1 MTRATFAALLAQGA
15 PLAACAVVLLFLR
28 GRPRAAAA
36 LAIAAMTVS
45 LAAAAWLVAA
55 VAVPGHT
62 VLAQAAFLPVD
73 AGRSLAFGV
82 LLDPLSTAM
91 ALVVAGVTLA
101 VMVYSTGYMA
111 GDPGYARYYGFLA
124 LFGWAMQG
132 LVLAANLLQTLVF
145 WELVGLAS
153 FLLIGFWFERPAPAA
168 AARKAFLMTRVGD
181 VGFLLGVLLLIRAL
195 GLATIPDV
203 IAAAAPG
210 GALPPRTIP
219 LIAALLLMGVIGKSA
234 QGPLFTWLPDAME
247 GPTPV
252 SALLHSATM
261 VAAGVY
267 LVARLHPLFL
277 AAPAVMHGLLWL
289 AVATALATATMAMVA
304 TDIKRVLAYSTISQ
318 LAYMLMGLAVG
329 STAAGFFHLTTH
341 AGFKAL
347 LFLTAGIFI
356 HHAHSNDMREI
367 AERGA
372 RSERAGVIGLV
383 AGSAALAGV
392 IPFAGYFSKEA
403 ILGALGAGASPLVVA
418 LAYLGAG
425 LTAYYAFR
433 MVFLTLMP
441 DARTH
446 GRTDAREEAGT
457 EGGHAG
463 TGTPGHGRTAGE
475 RAMGATVLVLAALT
489 LVLGYL
495 GPWFAARLGEGGGAA
510 EPARPPFELGTG
522 ALVALALVA
531 AGIALAWVEFGRA
544 GAPRIGFV
552 ERVPA
557 LARFFGDNWYL
568 DRLYRVTIIR
578 WATAL
583 SRAAHWNDEKVVNG
597 ATDGV
602 ATGTVGGGRLL
613 ALVQSGYVQVYV
625 AVAVGLV
632 AVLAYGIGRAAGVA
646 GGAP

>member
-1 MTRATFAALLAQGA
+1 MTLPTLAALLAQGA
-15 PLAACAVVLLFLR
+15 PLLACAVVLVALR
-28 GRPRAAAA
+28 ARPRLAAG

-45 LAAAAWLVAA
+45 LAAATYLVAA
-55 VAVPGHT
+55 VAAPAHHF
-62 VLAQAAFLPVD
+62 LAQWSFLPVD
-73 AGRSLAFGV
+73 AGHALAFGV
-82 LLDPLSTAM
+82 LLDPLSTVM

-101 VMVYSTGYMA
+101 VMVYSTGYMG
-111 GDPGYARYYGFLA
+111 GDPGFARYFGFLA

-132 LVLAANLLQTLVF
+132 LVLSANLLQTLVF

-181 VGFLLGVLLLIRAL
+181 VGFLFGVLLLIRAL

-210 GALPPRTIP
+210 GALSPRDVTIA
-219 LIAALLLMGVIGKSA
+219 AALLLMGVIGKSA

-267 LVARLHPLFL
+267 LVARLHPLFA

-289 AVATALATATMAMVA
+289 ALATALAAATMAMVA

-318 LAYMLMGLAVG
+318 LGYMLMALAAG
-329 STAAGFFHLTTH
+329 GAAAGFFHLVTH

-347 LFLTAGIFI
+347 LFLSAGIFI
-356 HHAHSNDMREI
+356 HHAHSNEMTEI
-367 AERGA
+367 NARGPLTQ
-372 RSERAGVIGLV
+372 RAGVIGLV
-383 AGSAALAGV
+383 AGSAALAGIV
-392 IPFAGYFSKEA
+392 PFAGYFSKEA
-403 ILGALGAGASPLVVA
+403 ILASLGEAGSRAVVA
-418 LAYLGAG
+418 LAYFGAG

-433 MVFLTLMP
+433 MVFLTLLP

-446 GRTDAREEAGT
+446 GRTAAPSD
-457 EGGHAG
+457 GGHG
-463 TGTPGHGRTAGE
+463 DTGAPAHGRTAGE
-475 RAMGATVLVLAALT
+475 RAMGATVVVLAALT

-495 GPWFAARLGEGGGAA
+495 GPWLAARL
-510 EPARPPFELGTG
+510 EPAAPGVALFEVGRG
-522 ALVALALVA
+522 PALALALVA
-531 AGIALAWVEFGRA
+531 AGVALAWLEFGRR

-557 LARFFGDNWYL
+557 VARFFADNWYL
-568 DRLYRVTIIR
+568 DRLYRVTVIR

-583 SRAAHWNDEKVVNG
+583 SRAAHWHDRTVVDG
-597 ATDGV
+597 ATDGL
-602 ATGTVGGGRLL
+602 ASGTIGGGRLL
-613 ALVQSGYVQVYV
+613 ALVQSGYVQVYL
-625 AVAVGLV
+625 AVAVTLV
-632 AVLAYGIGRAAGVA
+632 AALAYALVSF
-646 GGAP
+646 GGLR

>member
-1 MTRATFAALLAQGA
+1 MTGPTLAALLAQFA
-15 PLAACAVVLLFLR
+15 PLAASAVVLLALR
-28 GRPRAAAA
+28 QWPRTAAA
-36 LAIAAMTVS
+36 LAIAGVAVS
-45 LAAAAWLVAA
+45 FAASAWLVAA
-55 VAVPGHT
+55 VAVPGRSL
-62 VLAQAAFLPVD
+62 LAQAVFLPLD
-73 AGRSLAFGV
+73 ASHNLAFGV
-82 LLDPLSTAM
+82 LLDTLSTTM
-91 ALVVAGVTLA
+91 ALVVSGITLA

-132 LVLAANLLQTLVF
+132 LVLSANLLQTLAF

-153 FLLIGFWFERPAPAA
+153 FLLIGFWFERAAPAA
-168 AARKAFLMTRVGD
+168 AARKAFIMTRVGD
-181 VGFLLGVLLLIRAL
+181 VGFLLGVLLLIRTL

-210 GALPPRTIP
+210 GALGGRTIGVA
-219 LIAALLLMGVIGKSA
+219 AALLLMGVIGKSA

-277 AAPAVMHGLLWL
+277 AAPDVMRALLWL
-289 AVATALATATMAMVA
+289 AIVTALATATMAMVA

-318 LAYMLMGLAVG
+318 LAYMLMGLAAG
-329 STAAGFFHLTTH
+329 SVTAGYFHLVTH

-347 LFLTAGIFI
+347 LFLSAGIFI

-367 AERGA
+367 SGHEPRAQ
-372 RSERAGVIGLV
+372 RAGVIGLV

-403 ILGALGAGASPLVVA
+403 ILGAVGAGATPLVLA
-418 LAYLGAG
+418 LAYAGAA
-425 LTAYYAFR
+425 LTAYYSFR
-433 MVFLTLMP
+433 MVFLTLVP

-446 GRTDAREEAGT
+446 GRTDAPAHG
-457 EGGHAG
+457 G
-463 TGTPGHGRTAGE
+463 TGARTHGRTPGE
-475 RAMGATVLVLAALT
+475 QAMGATVLVLAALT

-495 GPWFAARLGEGGGAA
+495 GPWLQVRLAPGEAVRA
-510 EPARPPFELGTG
+510 PFEFGTG
-522 ALVALALVA
+522 ALVALGLVA

-544 GAPRIGFV
+544 GAPRIGFL

-557 LARFFGDNWYL
+557 IARFCGDNWYL
-568 DRLYRVTIIR
+568 DRLYRATVVR
-578 WATAL
+578 WAAAL
-583 SRAAHWNDEKVVNG
+583 ARAAQWNDRTVVDG
-597 ATDGV
+597 ATDGM
-602 ATGTVGGGRLL
+602 ANGTVGGGRLL
-613 ALVQSGYVQVYV
+613 ALVQSGNVQAY
-625 AVAVGLV
+625 LTV
-632 AVLAYGIGRAAGVA
+632 AVLLLAALAYALGRVTVV
-646 GGAP
+646 P

>member
-1 MTRATFAALLAQGA
+1 MTGATLAALLVQGA
-15 PLAACAVVLLFLR
+15 PLLACAVVLLGLR

-36 LAIAAMTVS
+36 LGIAAMVAS
-45 LAAAAWLVAA
+45 VLASGWLVAT
-55 VAVPGHT
+55 VAVPGRT
-62 VLAQAAFLPVD
+62 LLAQTVFLPVD
-73 AGRSLAFGV
+73 ATRSLAFGV
-82 LLDPLSTAM
+82 LLDPLSTTM
-91 ALVVAGVTLA
+91 ALVVAAVTLA

-111 GDPGYARYYGFLA
+111 GDPGFARYYGFLA

-153 FLLIGFWFERPAPAA
+153 FLLIGFWFDRPAPAA
-168 AARKAFLMTRVGD
+168 AARKAFIMTRVGD
-181 VGFLLGVLLLIRAL
+181 VGFLLGVLLLIRTL

-210 GALPPRTIP
+210 GALAPRTVTIA
-219 LIAALLLMGVIGKSA
+219 AALLLMGVIGKSA

-261 VAAGVY
+261 VAAGVF

-277 AAPAVMHGLLWL
+277 AAPAVMRALLWL

-304 TDIKRVLAYSTISQ
+304 GDIKRVLAYSTISQ
-318 LAYMLMGLAVG
+318 LAYMLMGLAAG

-347 LFLTAGIFI
+347 LFLSAGIFI

-367 AERGA
+367 AA
-372 RSERAGVIGLV
+372 RDPRSQRAGVLGLV

-403 ILGALGAGASPLVVA
+403 ILAALGNGAPRPALV

-433 MVFLTLMP
+433 MVFLTLVP
-441 DARTH
+441 AGAGTAAGGGTERGTH
-446 GRTDAREEAGT
+446 GPSPAPAHRT
-457 EGGHAG
+457 
-463 TGTPGHGRTAGE
+463 TGGE
-475 RAMGATVLVLAALT
+475 RAMGGTVLFLAALT

-495 GPWFAARLGEGGGAA
+495 GPWLGARLGGAGAGAA
-510 EPARPPFELGTG
+510 GGPLELGTG
-522 ALVALALVA
+522 PLVALALVA
-531 AGIALAWVEFGRA
+531 AGIAVAWVEFGRA

-552 ERVPA
+552 ERVPP
-557 LARFFGDNWYL
+557 LARFFADNWYL
-568 DRLYRVTIIR
+568 DRLYRATVIR

-583 SRAAHWNDEKVVNG
+583 ARAAHWNDRTIVDG

-602 ATGTVGGGRLL
+602 ANGTIGGGRLL
-613 ALVQSGYVQVYV
+613 ALVQSGYVQAYV
-625 AVAVGLV
+625 AVAVALV
-632 AVLAYGIGRAAGVA
+632 AALAYLLGPAGA
-646 GGAP
+646 R

>member
-1 MTRATFAALLAQGA
+1 MTGATFAALLAQFA
-15 PLAACAVVLLFLR
+15 PLAACVVVLLALR

-36 LAIAAMTVS
+36 LALAGMTASFAAS
-45 LAAAAWLVAA
+45 AWLVAA

-62 VLAQAAFLPVD
+62 LLAQTVFLPVD
-73 AGRSLAFGV
+73 GAHSLAFGV
-82 LLDPLSTAM
+82 LLDPLSTTM
-91 ALVVAGVTLA
+91 ALIVSGVTLA
-101 VMVYSTGYMA
+101 VMAYSTGYMA
-111 GDPGYARYYGFLA
+111 GDPGFARYYGFLA

-132 LVLAANLLQTLVF
+132 LVLSANLLQTLAF

-153 FLLIGFWFERPAPAA
+153 FLLIGFWFERAAPAA
-168 AARKAFLMTRVGD
+168 AARKAFIMTRVGD
-181 VGFLLGVLLLIRAL
+181 VGFLLGVLVLIRAL

-203 IAAAAPG
+203 VAAAAPG
-210 GALPPRTIP
+210 GALSPRTIGVA
-219 LIAALLLMGVIGKSA
+219 AALLLMGVIGKSA

-277 AAPAVMHGLLWL
+277 AAPAVMRALLWL
-289 AVATALATATMAMVA
+289 ALVTALATATMAMVA

-318 LAYMLMGLAVG
+318 LGYMLMGLAAG

-347 LFLTAGIFI
+347 LFLSAGIFI

-367 AERGA
+367 AAHGPW
-372 RSERAGVIGLV
+372 SQRAGAIGLV

-392 IPFAGYFSKEA
+392 IPFSGYFSKEA
-403 ILGALGAGASPLVVA
+403 ILGALGANASPLVVA
-418 LAYLGAG
+418 LAYLGAA

-441 DARTH
+441 DPRTH
-446 GRTDAREEAGT
+446 GRTDAQTHG
-457 EGGHAG
+457 G
-463 TGTPGHGRTAGE
+463 TGAPGHGGTDAPGHGKTAGE
-475 RAMGATVLVLAALT
+475 RAMEVTVLVLAALT

-495 GPWFAARLGEGGGAA
+495 GPWLETRLEPGGVARGPFTFGA
-510 EPARPPFELGTG
+510 G

-531 AGIALAWVEFGRA
+531 AGIGLAWLEFGRR
-544 GAPRIGFV
+544 GASRIGFL

-557 LARFFGDNWYL
+557 LARFCGDNWYL
-568 DRLYRVTIIR
+568 DRLYRATVVR
-578 WATAL
+578 WAQAL
-583 SRAAHWNDEKVVNG
+583 ARAAHWNDRTIVDG

-602 ATGTVGGGRLL
+602 GSGTIGGGRLV
-613 ALVQSGYVQVYV
+613 ALLQGGYVQVY
-625 AVAVGLV
+625 LTV
-632 AVLAYGIGRAAGVA
+632 AVLLVAALAYALGR

>member
-1 MTRATFAALLAQGA
+1 MTGPTLAALLAQGV
-15 PLAACAVVLLFLR
+15 PLAVCAVVLLGLR

-36 LAIAAMTVS
+36 LAIAGMAVS
-45 LAAAAWLVAA
+45 LAASGWLVAV
-55 VAVPGHT
+55 VAAPGRT
-62 VLAQAAFLPVD
+62 LLAQTVFLPVD
-73 AGRSLAFGV
+73 ATRSLAFGV
-82 LLDPLSTAM
+82 LLDPLSVTM
-91 ALVVAGVTLA
+91 AAVVAGVTLA

-111 GDPGYARYYGFLA
+111 GDPGFARYYGFLA

-132 LVLAANLLQTLVF
+132 LVLSANLLQTLVF

-153 FLLIGFWFERPAPAA
+153 FLLIGFWFDRPAPAA

-181 VGFLLGVLLLIRAL
+181 VGFLLGVLLLIRTL

-203 IAAAAPG
+203 IAASAPG
-210 GALPPRTIP
+210 GALAPRTVTVA
-219 LIAALLLMGVIGKSA
+219 AALLLMGVIGKSA

-277 AAPAVMHGLLWL
+277 AAPEVMRGLLWL
-289 AVATALATATMAMVA
+289 SVATALATATMAMVA
-304 TDIKRVLAYSTISQ
+304 ADIKRVLAYSTISQ
-318 LAYMLMGLAVG
+318 LAYMLMGLAAG
-329 STAAGFFHLTTH
+329 STFAGFFHLVTH

-347 LFLTAGIFI
+347 LFLSAGIFI

-367 AERGA
+367 AGREP
-372 RSERAGVIGLV
+372 RSRRAAVVGLV

-403 ILGALGAGASPLVVA
+403 ILGALGTGAPAAALV
-418 LAYLGAG
+418 LAYAGAG

-433 MVFLTLMP
+433 MVFLTLLP
-441 DARTH
+441 DAPTH
-446 GRTDAREEAGT
+446 RPADARSPGPAGAAAH
-457 EGGHAG
+457 GA
-463 TGTPGHGRTAGE
+463 TGGE
-475 RAMGATVLVLAALT
+475 RAMAATVLVLAALT
-489 LVLGYL
+489 LVLGWL
-495 GPWFAARLGEGGGAA
+495 GPWLGARLGGGEAA
-510 EPARPPFELGTG
+510 RGPLEFGTG
-522 ALVALALVA
+522 ALLALGVVA
-531 AGIALAWVEFGRA
+531 AGIAVAWLEFGRA
-544 GAPRIGFV
+544 GAPRVGFV

-568 DRLYRVTIIR
+568 DRLYRATVVR

-583 SRAAHWNDEKVVNG
+583 SRAAQWNDRTVVDG

-602 ATGTVGGGRLL
+602 ANGTIGGGRLL
-613 ALVQSGYVQVYV
+613 ALLQSGYVQIYV

-632 AVLAYGIGRAAGVA
+632 AALAYALGTGGVR
-646 GGAP
+646 

>member
-1 MTRATFAALLAQGA
+1 MTGATLAALLAQGA
-15 PLAACAVVLLFLR
+15 PLAACAVILLALR

-36 LAIAAMTVS
+36 LAVAAMAVS
-45 LAAAAWLVAA
+45 LAAAAWLVLA

-62 VLAQAAFLPVD
+62 VLAQTAYLPVD
-73 AGRSLAFGV
+73 AAHSLAFGV
-82 LLDPLSTAM
+82 LLDPLSTVM

-111 GDPGYARYYGFLA
+111 GDPGFARYYGFLA

-132 LVLAANLLQTLVF
+132 LVLSANLLQTLVF

-210 GALPPRTIP
+210 GALAPRSVT

-277 AAPAVMHGLLWL
+277 AAPAVMRALLWL

-304 TDIKRVLAYSTISQ
+304 ADIKRVLAYSTISQ
-318 LAYMLMGLAVG
+318 LAYMLMALAAG
-329 STAAGFFHLTTH
+329 NTAAGFFHLTTH

-367 AERGA
+367 AAHGA
-372 RSERAGVIGLV
+372 RAQRAGVIGLV
-383 AGSAALAGV
+383 AGGAALAGV
-392 IPFAGYFSKEA
+392 IPFSGYFSKEA
-403 ILGALGAGASPLVVA
+403 VLGALAAGAPPPVLL

-425 LTAYYAFR
+425 LTAYYTFR
-433 MVFLTLMP
+433 MVFLTLLP
-441 DARTH
+441 DPRMH
-446 GRTDAREEAGT
+446 GRADAPAPGDT
-457 EGGHAG
+457 ER
-463 TGTPGHGRTAGE
+463 HGRTAGE

-495 GPWFAARLGEGGGAA
+495 GPWLAARLGGSAA
-510 EPARPPFELGTG
+510 DAARPPFEITTG
-522 ALVALALVA
+522 AAAALALVA
-531 AGIALAWVEFGRA
+531 AGIALAWFEFGRA
-544 GAPRIGFV
+544 GAPRIGV
-552 ERVPA
+552 AERVPV

-568 DRLYRVTIIR
+568 DRLYRATVIR

-597 ATDGV
+597 ATDGI
-602 ATGTVGGGRLL
+602 AAGTVGGGRLL
-613 ALVQSGYVQVYV
+613 ALVQSGYVQVYL
-625 AVAVGLV
+625 AVAAALI
-632 AVLAYGIGRAAGVA
+632 AVLAYGFGRA
-646 GGAP
+646 GGGP